1 MTGNLHILDIL
12 AKVLKRE
19 RAELER
25 LDPDES
31 LLEYNL
37 SSVVAVELIVEL
49 ELAFS
54 ISVEDDDLTPE
65 QVSTLRRINQLVDKY
80 KRLEQS
86 AG

>member
-1 MTGNLHILDIL
+1 M